1 MGNTVFG
8 TEDDDIHFV
17 INGDSYFGLGGSDTI
32 HGSDIGRI
40 KWEEIDIV
48 NAFTGDVLHIPAD
61 TFDRYQLFADGGN
74 GLDTYKIS
82 GDDLI
87 QFFGFGFSIQNIER
101 IESVDSPGPI
111 ILNMTSLLENFGDM
125 TVVTSS
131 GDDVIWSSNGNDFL
145 DSKNGNDTV
154 RGAGGNDNIEGG
166 SGDDH
171 LYGDE
176 GNDQIFGY
184 DPDKLQPDTG
194 DVLFEPGQAMGEGE
208 INNLYGGDGDD
219 TLNNGAAA
227 GLVFGGHGNDT
238 LIGFSRTQDGSH
250 PEGDAYTTP
259 PQNSPASM
267 YGEAGNDSLT
277 DGAYMDGGEGDDTIK
292 NNGLQSSTAYG
303 GDGNDSIDVIGIA
316 YGGKGDDTLT
326 THEFVY
332 LNFPND
338 GYPEPVVIS
347 GGSFFGEEGNDT
359 ILTQNSIGGLLDGG
373 IGNDTL
379 TGKGAVYYGGD
390 GNDVIANFSYTVD
403 NGQGGDAR
411 QTYVDVLVYAGA
423 GNDTVNASGQ
433 IYGED
438 GNDVIFGDG
447 NIYGGNGDDNITA
460 KGQIINGPGDDDE
473 PQYITAE
480 GGAGN
485 DIITGAG
492 LQDTLL
498 GQDGNDGISGKENN
512 DHIEGGA
519 GHDILFGDGGADRIF
534 GGKGDDFLS
543 GGVGYGES
551 PVPDIYVEPSDY
563 IDGEEG
569 FDTVTYASSQDAV
582 VVNLKT
588 NANSGAALNDELY
601 NIESVIGSNLDDTI
615 AGGDGNE
622 TLSGEGGK
630 DTLKGGIGKDTL
642 KGQAGN
648 DNLFGEDGDD
658 ILWGND
664 GEDILNGNHGTDW
677 IKGGAGKDL
686 FILDSRDGVDTI
698 ADFRTNEKID
708 LTTLLGGSV
717 GFLASQAFTNG
728 YIRLEQ
734 SGADTLLHIDIDG
747 QSGSDPEQLL
757 AILLDAQASRFGL
770 ANFIL
775 PVVNTPPIAKDDF
788 FTGQEDA
795 ALSGNVLID
804 NGLGADTDPDGH
816 PLSVLAQ
823 NITTL
828 AGGSVALLGN
838 GGFIYTPKP
847 NFFGNDSFEY
857 TVIDGK
863 GGSDVGKV
871 SMSLQDVPEP
881 GNPLFLSGDSA
892 NNTLLGGDSNDT
904 LKGQAGD
911 DVLIGNAGADTLWG
925 NNGNDI
931 LYGGSGSDWMK
942 GGDGAD
948 LFVLDGL
955 INDNFDTI
963 ADLRIS
969 GGDKIQIKDILS
981 YDPVNDA
988 ISDFVRITQN
998 GSGSVLSVDVD
1009 GSGSSASFA
1018 LAAKIEG
1025 ITGLDVNQLYNEGDL
1040 VIRHIVV

>member
-87 QFFGFGFSIQNIER
+87 QFFGFGFSIQNIEK

-166 SGDDH
+166 SGDDN

-184 DPDKLQPDTG
+184 DPDKLQPATG

-238 LIGFSRTQDGSH
+238 LIGFSRTEDGSH
-250 PEGDAYTTP
+250 PEGDEYTTP
-259 PQNSPASM
+259 PQNSPARMFGEDGDDKLLDGFYMDGGDGRDTIKNSGLQSSKA
-267 YGEAGNDSLT
+267 YGGDGEDKIDVIGEA
-277 DGAYMDGGEGDDTIK
+277 YGGEGDDYITSHLFTYYHYLSDEREVGEAVAGGSFYGEKGNDTIDV
-292 NNGLQSSTAYG
+292 STFGRWRSFTALTLDG
-303 GDGNDSIDVIGIA
+303 GD
-316 YGGKGDDTLT
+316 GDDTLQ
-326 THEFVY
+326 
-332 LNFPND
+332 
-338 GYPEPVVIS
+338 GR
-347 GGSFFGEEGNDT
+347 GEDR
-359 ILTQNSIGGLLDGG
+359 
-373 IGNDTL
+373 
-379 TGKGAVYYGGD
+379 YYGGD
-390 GNDVIANFSYTVD
+390 GNDTITNKTSRFVYFSSRDDGDLEEHEYTD
-403 NGQGGDAR
+403 NAQ
-411 QTYVDVLVYAGA
+411 VYAG
-423 GNDTVNASGQ
+423 
-433 IYGED
+433 D
-438 GNDVIFGDG
+438 GNDIIYASGLVYGEEGDDYIQGSSGELHGGDG
-447 NIYGGNGDDNITA
+447 DDLIELVSRKAAYESDENTQANAYGGNGND
-460 KGQIINGPGDDDE
+460 IIRDLGGYNAISRGILNGDDGNDTL
-473 PQYITAE
+473 YGSLYGSSIFGGTGNDILYAYYSDGDNYFGNLLD

-485 DIITGAG
+485 D
-492 LQDTLL
+492 
-498 GQDGNDGISGKENN
+498 
-512 DHIEGGA
+512 
-519 GHDILFGDGGADRIF
+519 
-534 GGKGDDFLS
+534 FL
-543 GGVGYGES
+543 YGS
-551 PVPDIYVEPSDY
+551 IQS
-563 IDGEEG
+563 
-569 FDTVTYASSQDAV
+569 
-582 VVNLKT
+582 
-588 NANSGAALNDELY
+588 
-601 NIESVIGSNLDDTI
+601 
-615 AGGDGNE
+615 
-622 TLSGEGGK
+622 
-630 DTLKGGIGKDTL
+630 DTL
-642 KGQAGN
+642 KGQEGHDSIFGN
-648 DNLFGEDGDD
+648 GGLDYIFGNDGDD
-658 ILWGND
+658 S
-664 GEDILNGNHGTDW
+664 LNGGIGADRL
-677 IKGGAGKDL
+677 KGGKGIDT
-686 FILDSRDGVDTI
+686 FILDNLNGVDTI

-717 GFLASQAFTNG
+717 GFLASHAFTNG

-775 PVVNTPPIAKDDF
+775 PVVNTPPIAKDDV
-788 FTGQEDA
+788 FTGQEDD

-863 GGSDVGKV
+863 GGSDDGKV
-871 SMSLQDVPEP
+871 SMTLQDIPEP

-892 NNTLLGGDSNDT
+892 NNTLIGGDSNDT

-955 INDNFDTI
+955 NNDNFDTI

-998 GSGSVLSVDVD
+998 GSSSVLSVDVD
-1009 GSGSSASFA
+1009 GSGSSASFVQ
-1018 LAAKIEG
+1018 AAKIEG

>member
-1 MGNTVFG
+1 MYG
-8 TEDDDIHFV
+8 
-17 INGDSYFGLGGSDTI
+17 GDGSDTI
-32 HGSDIGRI
+32 KNSGLQSSKAYGGDGEDKIDVIG
-40 KWEEIDIV
+40 E
-48 NAFTGDVLHIPAD
+48 AFGGEGDDYITSHIFTYFHLHPDDPETKITIGGGVFYGEGGND
-61 TFDRYQLFADGGN
+61 TINFYLGRGASRVSWSPSIYQATLDGG
-74 GLDTYKIS
+74 D
-82 GDDLI
+82 GDDSLHGAGRDIYFGGSGNDTIINSVIRDDQIDDEGDEQSQTPDLI
-87 QFFGFGFSIQNIER
+87 NEAT
-101 IESVDSPGPI
+101 VYA
-111 ILNMTSLLENFGDM
+111 GD
-125 TVVTSS
+125 
-131 GDDVIWSSNGNDFL
+131 GDDVIRASGSIFGESGND
-145 DSKNGNDTV
+145 
-154 RGAGGNDNIEGG
+154 RIEGDG
-166 SGDDH
+166 F
-171 LYGDE
+171 
-176 GNDQIFGY
+176 I
-184 DPDKLQPDTG
+184 
-194 DVLFEPGQAMGEGE
+194 
-208 INNLYGGDGDD
+208 YGGDGDD
-219 TLNNGAAA
+219 TLIAIGALKEGGGPIDFRNVWA
-227 GLVFGGHGNDT
+227 FGEVGNDN
-238 LIGFSRTQDGSH
+238 I
-250 PEGDAYTTP
+250 
-259 PQNSPASM
+259 
-267 YGEAGNDSLT
+267 YGALE
-277 DGAYMDGGEGDDTIK
+277 DD
-292 NNGLQSSTAYG
+292 
-303 GDGNDSIDVIGIA
+303 
-316 YGGKGDDTLT
+316 
-326 THEFVY
+326 
-332 LNFPND
+332 
-338 GYPEPVVIS
+338 
-347 GGSFFGEEGNDT
+347 
-359 ILTQNSIGGLLDGG
+359 LLDGG
-373 IGNDTL
+373 AGEDKIF
-379 TGKGAVYYGGD
+379 GGD
-390 GNDVIANFSYTVD
+390 GA
-403 NGQGGDAR
+403 
-411 QTYVDVLVYAGA
+411 
-423 GNDTVNASGQ
+423 
-433 IYGED
+433 
-438 GNDVIFGDG
+438 
-447 NIYGGNGDDNITA
+447 
-460 KGQIINGPGDDDE
+460 
-473 PQYITAE
+473 
-480 GGAGN
+480 
-485 DIITGAG
+485 
-492 LQDTLL
+492 
-498 GQDGNDGISGKENN
+498 
-512 DHIEGGA
+512 
-519 GHDILFGDGGADRIF
+519 
-534 GGKGDDFLS
+534 
-543 GGVGYGES
+543 
-551 PVPDIYVEPSDY
+551 
-563 IDGEEG
+563 
-569 FDTVTYASSQDAV
+569 
-582 VVNLKT
+582 
-588 NANSGAALNDELY
+588 
-601 NIESVIGSNLDDTI
+601 
-615 AGGDGNE
+615 
-622 TLSGEGGK
+622 
-630 DTLKGGIGKDTL
+630 DTL
-642 KGQAGN
+642 KGQQGN
-648 DNLFGEDGDD
+648 DVLEGGEGED

-770 ANFIL
+770 TNFIL

-804 NGLGADTDPDGH
+804 NGLGADSDPDGH

-871 SMSLQDVPEP
+871 SMSFQDVPEP
-881 GNPLFLSGDSA
+881 GNPLFLSGDAA
-892 NNTLLGGDSNDT
+892 NNTLIGGDFNDT

-955 INDNFDTI
+955 NNDNFDTI

-1009 GSGSSASFA
+1009 GSGNSASFA